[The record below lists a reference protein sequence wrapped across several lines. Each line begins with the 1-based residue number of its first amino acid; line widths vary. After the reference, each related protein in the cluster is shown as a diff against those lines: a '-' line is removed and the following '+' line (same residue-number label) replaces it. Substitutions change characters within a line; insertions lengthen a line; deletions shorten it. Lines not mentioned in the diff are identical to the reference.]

1 MSEIL
6 IFAIC
11 LAQTA
16 SKMAKK
22 MLQALYYCHKHDV
35 VHRDLKPENYC
46 YVSKAAD
53 SELKLIDFGEALT
66 VKEDEVHDDGVG
78 TPYYVAPGVFFANSK
93 LDFSLNLHM

>member
-1 MSEIL
+1 M
-6 IFAIC
+6 
-11 LAQTA
+11 
-16 SKMAKK
+16 
-22 MLQALYYCHKHDV
+22 YYCHKHDV

-78 TPYYVAPGVFFANSK
+78 TPYYVAPGMVFELSYTNMRIESQ
-93 LDFSLNLHM
+93 LCTVLSNRDCRQ